1 VEPQVRAGLV
11 PVIVAA
17 CSLWPALSQEARAQT
32 AAPATVDA
40 IDVWNELRHK
50 PASVPADDRD
60 YTEKMKAVAPVIGAK
75 PSSGVFGGVA
85 GNVAFFRG
93 EPATTHISSLVASLT
108 FSSKQQTSLT
118 GRFLM
123 FARGDAWRFEG
134 DDRAQWTSQDTYGL
148 GSTTPADDVVNA
160 KFDFFRVHQTVLR
173 RLRHGVFAGFGFHYD
188 DHADVGAGA
197 DTDDA
202 EWANGGFV
210 AYSRAHGLPADR
222 QTSSGF
228 SANLILDT
236 RDNAIDPRGGLLV
249 SSNYRGLINGFLGGT
264 SGWQLVHAEAR
275 SYVPLSHD
283 NRNRLAIWTFG
294 DFTFGGTVP
303 YFDLPATG
311 MDAYG
316 RSARGYSEG
325 RFRGERLIY
334 SELEYRTTLTTNG
347 LLGAVAFLNATTV
360 TSEQTGERL
369 FDSGAIGGGGGLR
382 VLLNKRSRTNLCF
395 DVAFGK
401 EGSHGVYLAVQEAF

>member
-1 VEPQVRAGLV
+1 
-11 PVIVAA
+11 VIVAA
-17 CSLWPALSQEARAQT
+17 CALLPPLIGEARAQ
-32 AAPATVDA
+32 AAAAETVDV
-40 IDVWNELRHK
+40 IDVWNEIRHK
-50 PASVPADDRD
+50 PANASPDDGD
-60 YTEKMKAVAPVIGAK
+60 YSEPMKAVAPVIGAK

-93 EPATTHISSLVASLT
+93 APATTHISSLVASLT
-108 FSSKQQTSLT
+108 FSAKQQTSLT
-118 GRFLM
+118 GRFLV
-123 FARGDAWRFEG
+123 FTRSDGWRVEG

-148 GSTTPADDVVNA
+148 GTATPSGAAVNA
-160 KFDFFRVHQTVLR
+160 KFDFFRVHQTVLH
-173 RLRHGVFAGFGFHYD
+173 RLRRGLFAGFGFHYD
-188 DHADVGAGA
+188 DHRDLRAGV
-197 DTDDA
+197 DTDAAAWDS
-202 EWANGGFV
+202 GGFV
-210 AYSRAHGLPADR
+210 TYSHEHGLPLDA
-222 QTSSGF
+222 QASSGV

-249 SSNYRGLINGFLGGT
+249 ASNYRGLINGFLGGA

-275 SYVPLSHD
+275 TYTPLSHD
-283 NRNRLAIWTFG
+283 NRHRLAIWTFG
-294 DFTFGGTVP
+294 DFTFGGAPP

-311 MDAYG
+311 MDTYG

-334 SELEYRTTLTTNG
+334 GEIEYRTTLTGNG

-360 TSEQTGERL
+360 TNEQTGERL
-369 FDSGAIGGGGGLR
+369 FDSGAVGAGGGLR

-395 DVAFGK
+395 DVGFGK